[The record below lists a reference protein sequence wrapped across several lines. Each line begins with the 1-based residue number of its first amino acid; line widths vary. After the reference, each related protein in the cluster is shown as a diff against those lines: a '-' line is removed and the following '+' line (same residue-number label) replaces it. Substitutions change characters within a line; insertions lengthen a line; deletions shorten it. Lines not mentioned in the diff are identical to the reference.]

1 MSLGTP
7 RRSVALEK
15 AVLGAQ
21 EKGILLVAAAGNGGV
36 VEYPAAYDAVVSVGA
51 VNHEGELAT
60 VSSGREETNLLAP
73 GEDVAAASTFF
84 GADYKSGTSMAAPH
98 VAGLASLLWKRGRN
112 MSAGFIRELLETV
125 TYFWHDRST
134 SYGGLK
140 EIIVKE
146 GNAVYR
152 SVDGVVYDKQMK
164 TLLWCP
170 SYRQGVL
177 SVPAGVE
184 VIGEYACESCGLSG
198 ICLPDSLQEI
208 GKYAFTHSRLTDIVI
223 PDHVGKI
230 GEGAFERCGRLK
242 CIRIPD
248 HVKKIEKWVFDG
260 SDKVTIECSDKS
272 YAKSCAI
279 KRGIPYRI
287 VKKVSA
293 GKLGLTVNGQSVKD
307 NQALKVKVKKSYT
320 VQALRGGIREEVK
333 WKTSNAKVAAAKNGK
348 ITVKK
353 AGRATITATASNG
366 KKTRIKLSASKAEVR
381 LSRVQVSGSKTMEKG
396 SKQVLGLTVTPATAN
411 STKVSWKSSDKKTA
425 TVDKTGKVT
434 AKKKGTVVITATA
447 RDKSRKKGS
456 IKIKV
461 K

>member
-1 MSLGTP
+1 MKKGKKTY
-7 RRSVALEK
+7 VAL
-15 AVLGAQ
+15 ALAATCITGFLGEIGTVFAEEALQ
-21 EKGILLVAAAGNGGV
+21 VEGEAKGSKTYTHGDWEYYIEDNGTIFINLYRGSDTV
-36 VEYPAAYDAVVSVGA
+36 VEIPSEIDGRVVSGFA
-51 VNHEGELAT
+51 KNGY
-60 VSSGREETNLLAP
+60 P
-73 GEDVAAASTFF
+73 GEDDGDINIT
-84 GADYKSGTSMAAPH
+84 T
-98 VAGLASLLWKRGRN
+98 L
-112 MSAGFIRELLETV
+112 
-125 TYFWHDRST
+125 
-134 SYGGLK
+134 
-140 EIIVKE
+140 II
-146 GNAVYR
+146 
-152 SVDGVVYDKQMK
+152 
-164 TLLWCP
+164 LLWCP
-170 SYRQGVL
+170 EGKRGIL
-177 SVPAGVE
+177 TVPEGVE
-184 VIGEYACESCGLSG
+184 VIGEYGCAYSRLSG
-198 ICLPDSLQEI
+198 IRLPDS
-208 GKYAFTHSRLTDIVI
+208 
-223 PDHVGKI
+223 
-230 GEGAFERCGRLK
+230 
-242 CIRIPD
+242 
-248 HVKKIEKWVFDG
+248 VKKIGTWAFYK
-260 SDKVTIECSDKS
+260 SDKITIECSDKS

-434 AKKKGTVVITATA
+434 ANKKGTVVITATA

>member
-1 MSLGTP
+1 MKKGKKTY
-7 RRSVALEK
+7 VAL
-15 AVLGAQ
+15 ALAATCITGFLGEIGTVFAEEALQ
-21 EKGILLVAAAGNGGV
+21 VEGEAKGSKTYTHGDWEYYIEDNGTIFINLYRGSDTV
-36 VEYPAAYDAVVSVGA
+36 VEIPSEIDGRVVSGFA
-51 VNHEGELAT
+51 KNGY
-60 VSSGREETNLLAP
+60 P
-73 GEDVAAASTFF
+73 GEDDGDINVT
-84 GADYKSGTSMAAPH
+84 TLIIP
-98 VAGLASLLWKRGRN
+98 
-112 MSAGFIRELLETV
+112 ETV
-125 TYFWHDRST
+125 TYFNTNARL
-134 SYGGLK
+134 YGGLK

-146 GNAVYR
+146 GNPVYR
-152 SVDGVVYDKQMK
+152 SLGGVVYDKQMK

-170 SYRQGVL
+170 EGKRGIL
-177 SVPAGVE
+177 TVPEGVE
-184 VIGEYACESCGLSG
+184 VIGEYGCAYSRLSG
-198 ICLPDSLQEI
+198 IRLPDS
-208 GKYAFTHSRLTDIVI
+208 
-223 PDHVGKI
+223 
-230 GEGAFERCGRLK
+230 
-242 CIRIPD
+242 
-248 HVKKIEKWVFDG
+248 VKKIGTWAFYK
-260 SDKVTIECSDKS
+260 SDKITIECSDKS

-293 GKLGLTVNGQSVKD
+293 GKLDLTVNGQSVKD

-381 LSRVQVSGSKTMEKG
+381 VSRVQVSGSKTMEKG
-396 SKQVLGLTVTPATAN
+396 SKQVLGLTVTPTTAN